1 MNPKDVTFPLHAL
14 APYTE
19 APRSHEVWIY
29 EALDAVANDLQVL
42 SVAVSSEGRVS
53 YEAIDKAVYQ
63 AMRRIEAVRDT
74 VDLIAQASAPKMRE
88 AAE

>member
-1 MNPKDVTFPLHAL
+1 MSPKDVTFPLHAL

-29 EALDAVANDLQVL
+29 EALDAIAGDLQVL
-42 SVAVSSEGRVS
+42 SLAINCDGRPS
-53 YEAIDKAVYQ
+53 YEVIDNAVYR
-63 AMRRIEAVRDT
+63 AMKRIEAVRDT
-74 VDLIAQASAPKMRE
+74 VDLIAQASAPKMKE